1 MKMKKDVSVLQTNFG
16 PNIPALS
23 VFIQTI
29 SITQRNCVLLVR
41 ETKSMTSWLK
51 NVYLAHKIDQSSMEI
66 NAYLALKI
74 NFLTKL
80 CKNASVAQQ
89 DSILINSKRLADVN
103 QKPFGTD
110 TRVLLATIQNTL
122 T

>member
-1 MKMKKDVSVLQTNFG
+1 MKMRKDVSALQTNFG

-29 SITQRNCVLLVR
+29 LITQRNCVLLAL
-41 ETKSMTSWLK
+41 ETKFMISWLK
-51 NVYLAHKIDQSSMEI
+51 SVYLAQTIDQFLMEL
-66 NAYLALKI
+66 NAFLALKI

-89 DSILINSKRLADVN
+89 DCISINSKRLADVN
-103 QKPFGTD
+103 PKPSGMD
-110 TRVLLATIQNTL
+110 THVLLATIQNIL

>member
-1 MKMKKDVSVLQTNFG
+1 MSALQTNFG

-29 SITQRNCVLLVR
+29 LITQRNCVLLAL
-41 ETKSMTSWLK
+41 ETKFMISWLK
-51 NVYLAHKIDQSSMEI
+51 NVYLAQRIDQFSMEL
-66 NAYLALKI
+66 NAFLALKI

-89 DSILINSKRLADVN
+89 DSILINSKRLVDVN
-103 QKPFGTD
+103 PKLSGMD
-110 TRVLLATIQNTL
+110 THALLATIQNIL